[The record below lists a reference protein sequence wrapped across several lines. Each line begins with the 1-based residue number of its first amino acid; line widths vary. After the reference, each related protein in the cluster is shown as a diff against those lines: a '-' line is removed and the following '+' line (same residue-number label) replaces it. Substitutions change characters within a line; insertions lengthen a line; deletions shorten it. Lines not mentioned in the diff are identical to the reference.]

1 MKYEIKKYPDG
12 GCYARITDTSTDYFK
27 YKINTYED
35 LFMLRSIKDAWD
47 NLTDGRPLNVHIP
60 CMFQQQHDRRFDT
73 NESFELKLV
82 CEFINSCKF
91 NSVSIFHPHNE
102 SALAMGLNNF
112 KPFDNHDYYNRVK
125 YFIHIHQDLYID
137 SPDPKKR
144 PLVLSTDAGSF
155 KWVSKVANQW
165 KTDLYAASKV
175 REPNTGNLT
184 QSIDCSDFSG
194 RDIIVVDDLCVY
206 GGTFVGL
213 AQMLQERNCGT
224 LTLVVSHVTVKNP
237 NKKLEVY
244 FDKIYTSDSKFQQE
258 EYQLSNLITVS
269 I

>member
-27 YKINTYED
+27 YKINSYED

-91 NSVSIFHPHNE
+91 NKVYVYHPHNE
-102 SALAMGLNNF
+102 SAVLMGINNCSILKKTMQDYF
-112 KPFDNHDYYNRVK
+112 SGIIHEISEVSEKPP
-125 YFIHIHQDLYID
+125 II
-137 SPDPKKR
+137 
-144 PLVLSTDAGSF
+144 LSTDAGSF
-155 KWVSKVANQW
+155 KWINKLVDSMNGNFDV
-165 KTDLYAASKV
+165 YAASKMRDQSSGKLV
-175 REPNTGNLT
+175 
-184 QSIDCSDFSG
+184 QSIDCKDFDG
-194 RDIIVVDDLCVY
+194 RPIIVCDDLCVY

-213 AQMLQERNCGT
+213 AEMLKERNCGN
-224 LTLVVSHVTVKNP
+224 LYLVVSHLTVKNP
-237 NKKLEVY
+237 NIRLEKFYQSVY
-244 FDKIYTSDSKFQQE
+244 ATNSKFDLS
-258 EYQLSNLITVS
+258 EYDLQNLKVSNLF
-269 I
+269 